1 MDPVNVSQ
9 LLTQLRAL
17 AAQAGADVPKAP
29 EAVAAPAGKAPAF
42 GEVLTRALDQVNAS
56 QVSANRAADAF
67 AIGQGDLPTAML
79 AASRAQVEFRAAVEV
94 RNRVVQAYRDV
105 MQMTM

>member
-29 EAVAAPAGKAPAF
+29 TATPTGNTTAFGDVLTQALDHVNGSQVAADK
-42 GEVLTRALDQVNAS
+42 
-56 QVSANRAADAF
+56 AADAF
-67 AIGQGDLPTAML
+67 ATGQGDLPTAML